1 MGGKIEF
8 RGQNLTNLK
17 KIVGQK
23 QAGAELK
30 KKKKFF
36 GKKWGKTIELKGQKF
51 TNLKKR
57 VCFAKKNKVGLS
69 LRKKKFLGKKMGSTD
84 HLLDRNLSN
93 NKGCH

>member
-30 KKKKFF
+30 KKKKFL

-57 VCFAKKNKVGLS
+57 VCFAKKKQGGTEL
-69 LRKKKFLGKKMGSTD
+69 KKKKVFGQKNGI
-84 HLLDRNLSN
+84 N
-93 NKGCH
+93 